1 MSNQLVGEEK
11 MKSPSVRV
19 REDLLDDFDD
29 VVEESDRW
37 NSRSEAI
44 RDFMASVVDDPD
56 VDDDDGRMP
65 PVDDNLAEAYEV
77 LCSLTMNGFVTED
90 RVLSVLAQQQ
100 GMKKAVARQTLV
112 IPLVKSGYAERMSNV
127 TGDTA
132 VKALR

>member
-1 MSNQLVGEEK
+1 MSNQLAGEEQ

-19 REDLLDDFDD
+19 RADLLDDFDD
-29 VVEESDRW
+29 AVEENERW

-44 RDFMASVVDDPD
+44 RDFMASVVEDGAEDH
-56 VDDDDGRMP
+56 DGRAP
-65 PVDDNLAEAYEV
+65 PVDDELADAYEV
-77 LCSLTMNGFVTED
+77 LCTIAPETYVTED

-100 GMKKAVARQTLV
+100 GMKKPVARQTLV
-112 IPLVKSGYAERMSNV
+112 LPLVDLGYAKRTSNV